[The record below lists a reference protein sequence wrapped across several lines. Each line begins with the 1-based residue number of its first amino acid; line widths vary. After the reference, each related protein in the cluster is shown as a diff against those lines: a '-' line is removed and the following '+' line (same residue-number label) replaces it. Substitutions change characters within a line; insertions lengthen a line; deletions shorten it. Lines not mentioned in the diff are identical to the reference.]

1 MKKLYCF
8 DFDGTLTRKDTMI
21 LFLKFVNPS
30 KLRMQFLRH
39 IPLFVLL
46 KLKLANAEKVKQS
59 LISSVIGGMQEKK
72 IKENADAFFEKYY
85 PSLIRQNA
93 LDFLE
98 SIDKEKTEM
107 LLVTASLDIWAR
119 PFSEKFGMQL
129 VSTKAEIQ
137 NGVFTGK
144 FSTPNCNGKEKV
156 VRIQEEIKNKKFDK
170 RIAFGDTEG
179 DRAMLAWADE
189 GHFRFFN

>member
-8 DFDGTLTRKDTMI
+8 DFDGTLTKKDTMF

-30 KLRMQFLRH
+30 KFRMQFLRH
-39 IPLFVLL
+39 IPLFILM

-59 LISSVIGGMQEKK
+59 FISSIIGGLTEKHLHEK
-72 IKENADAFFEKYY
+72 ANAFFEKEF
-85 PSLIRQNA
+85 PDLIHQNA
-93 LDFLE
+93 LDFLNK
-98 SIDKEKTEM
+98 IDSAKTEM
-107 LLVTASLDIWAR
+107 FLVTASLDIWAR
-119 PFSEKFGMQL
+119 PFAEKFGMTL
-129 VSTKAEIQ
+129 VATKAEIQ

-156 VRIQEEIKNKKFDK
+156 VRIQSEIKDKKFDK
-170 RIAFGDTEG
+170 RIAFGDTDG
-179 DRAMLAWADE
+179 DKPMLAWADE